1 MEAGAVGYILF
12 ASFFVL
18 LILNLPVCFAL
29 MGATVVGLMIMDVGT
44 LVPVLMKMFSGAN
57 SWLLLAIPF
66 FIMAGSIMEKGGVTR
81 RLIDFADSLVG
92 FLPGGL
98 AASNIVANMFMG
110 GVSGSAVADASAIG
124 SLMIPAMDQ
133 KGYGIKYPSALTASA
148 APLGIIIP
156 PSIPMILWGFCAGLS
171 VADLF
176 MAGFGPGLLVGGSLI
191 AVSTVI
197 SIRRGYKS
205 STGFS
210 VRTIA
215 TKGREGFLALLSPG
229 IIIGGILTGIAT
241 PTEAAVLAMLYSLF
255 LALFVYKE
263 LEFKDLPKILVA
275 TGRMTATV
283 MMVIACASAFSYI
296 LTVNNIPE
304 LLTKFFVSLKLSK
317 HMLLLGFVGLFLI
330 LGMFLDANA
339 AIILTVPIIAPVID
353 AAGIDPIV
361 ASLVLITDLALGLLT
376 PPVGLCVY
384 VVCGITGLKF
394 DDLLSELVPFILILF
409 LDIVLLLCFPAIIT
423 TIPMLLK

>member
-1 MEAGAVGYILF
+1 MDVGIVLFVAFCILL
-12 ASFFVL
+12 VL
-18 LILNLPVCFAL
+18 NVPVAFSL
-29 MGATVVGLMIMDVGT
+29 MGATVVGLVAMDMDT

-66 FIMAGSIMEKGGVTR
+66 FIMTGSIMEKGGVTH

-98 AASNIVANMFMG
+98 AAANIVANMFMG
-110 GVSGSAVADASAIG
+110 GVSGSAIADASAIG
-124 SLMIPAMDQ
+124 SLMIPAMEK

-171 VADLF
+171 VGDLF
-176 MAGFGPGLLVGGSLI
+176 MAGFGPGLLIGGSLI
-191 AVSTVI
+191 MTSTVI
-197 SIRRGYKS
+197 SVRRGYKS
-205 STGFS
+205 SLGFS
-210 VRTIA
+210 PKIIY
-215 TKGREGFLALLSPG
+215 TKGRDGFLALLSPV
-229 IIIGGILTGIAT
+229 IIIGGIISGIAT

-255 LALFVYKE
+255 LSIFVYKE
-263 LEFKDLPKILVA
+263 LKWRQLPKIIVDS
-275 TGRMTATV
+275 GRMTATV

-296 LTVNNIPE
+296 LTINNIPE
-304 LLTKFFVSLKLSK
+304 SLSNFFVSLNLSK
-317 HMLLLGFVGLFLI
+317 NLLLLGFVGLYII

-339 AIILTVPIIAPVID
+339 AIILTVPIIAPVIV

-361 ASLVLITDLALGLLT
+361 ASIVLIATLGLGLLT

-384 VVCGITGLKF
+384 VVCGLTGMKF
-394 DDLLSELVPFILILF
+394 DDLLAELLPFMVTLAI
-409 LDIVLLLCFPAIIT
+409 DVLLLLFLPQIIT
-423 TIPMLLK
+423 TIPILLK